1 MPSTQPK
8 PIGTAT
14 GRLVTEQPEADPISL
29 LGEAWNS
36 DPQLPQKTGR
46 RTFCDRLS
54 AMRHQQGLSLAELG
68 SQVGVTAACVCK
80 WEKGDTFPTHASLI
94 RLARSLGTTFE
105 YLLLGHTEISIGSLG
120 NDTPGIA
127 VTEAVLDA
135 KNRVATA
142 MNISLNRV
150 HISVDDD

>member
-1 MPSTQPK
+1 MPSTETK
-8 PIGTAT
+8 PIGTLT
-14 GRLVTEQPEADPISL
+14 GRLVAERPEPEPISL
-29 LGEAWNS
+29 LGQAWSS
-36 DPQLPQKTGR
+36 DPGLPRETGR

-54 AMRHQQGLSLAELG
+54 AMRHHQGLSLAELG
-68 SQVGVTAACVCK
+68 SLVGVTAACVCK

-105 YLLLGHTEISIGSLG
+105 YLLLGHTEISIGSGG
-120 NDTPGIA
+120 NGAPDIA

-135 KNRVATA
+135 RTRVARA

>member
-1 MPSTQPK
+1 MPSTEKK
-8 PIGTAT
+8 PIGTLA
-14 GRLVTEQPEADPISL
+14 RRPVAEQPEAEPISL
-29 LGEAWNS
+29 LAQSWSS
-36 DPQLPQKTGR
+36 DPRVSRTTGR
-46 RTFCDRLS
+46 RSFCDRLS

-68 SQVGVTAACVCK
+68 SLVGVTAACVCK

-94 RLARSLGTTFE
+94 SLARSLGTTFE
-105 YLLLGHTEISIGSLG
+105 YLLLGHTEISIASVG
-120 NDTPGIA
+120 DDAPGVE

-135 KNRVATA
+135 RTRVATA

>member
-1 MPSTQPK
+1 
-8 PIGTAT
+8 
-14 GRLVTEQPEADPISL
+14 
-29 LGEAWNS
+29 
-36 DPQLPQKTGR
+36 
-46 RTFCDRLS
+46 
-54 AMRHQQGLSLAELG
+54 MRHHQGLSLAELG
-68 SQVGVTAACVCK
+68 SLVGVTAACICK

-105 YLLLGHTEISIGSLG
+105 YLLLGHTEISIGSG
-120 NDTPGIA
+120 GHGAPDIA

-135 KNRVATA
+135 RTRVARA

>member
-8 PIGTAT
+8 PIGTGT
-14 GRLVTEQPEADPISL
+14 GRLATEQPETEPISL
-29 LGEAWNS
+29 LAQAWSN
-36 DPQLPQKTGR
+36 PRLLQKTGK

-54 AMRHQQGLSLAELG
+54 AMRHHQGLSLAELG
-68 SQVGVTAACVCK
+68 SLVGVTAACVCK

-105 YLLLGHTEISIGSLG
+105 YLLLGHTEISIGSGG
-120 NDTPGIA
+120 NGAPDIA

-135 KNRVATA
+135 RTRVARA
-142 MNISLNRV
+142 MNVSLNRV

>member
-1 MPSTQPK
+1 MPSTDTK
-8 PIGTAT
+8 SIGMPTR
-14 GRLVTEQPEADPISL
+14 RLVAVQPETEPISL
-29 LGEAWNS
+29 LAQAWSS
-36 DPQLPQKTGR
+36 DPRLQQKTGK
-46 RTFCDRLS
+46 RTFCERLS

-68 SQVGVTAACVCK
+68 SMVGVTAACVCK

-105 YLLLGHTEISIGSLG
+105 YLLLGQTEISIGSVG
-120 NDTPGIA
+120 NDAPSIA

-135 KNRVATA
+135 RTRVATA

-150 HISVDDD
+150 HISVDDV

>member
-1 MPSTQPK
+1 MPSSQIKPTGTPTGRPVAEQPK
-8 PIGTAT
+8 
-14 GRLVTEQPEADPISL
+14 ADPISL

-36 DPQLPQKTGR
+36 DPQLPRKTGR

-68 SQVGVTAACVCK
+68 TQVGVTAACVCK

-105 YLLLGHTEISIGSLG
+105 YLLLGHTEIPGALG

-150 HISVDDD
+150 HITVDDD